1 MSWISFRSI
10 RPFRLR
16 HALPGACLALLLSGP
31 AARADETCMSP
42 YMPKITGQE
51 EYLYA
56 WTLGVDG
63 LGDGSDKLVTIDV
76 RPTSRKYG
84 RVLHSVSVGGRHE
97 AHHGG
102 FTDDRRFFWGGG
114 LDDSPIYIFDV
125 HTNPARPV
133 LVNTINDFT
142 KASDGAVGPHGHYAL
157 PGRMMIAALSN
168 DRDHGGRTA
177 LVEYTSDGRYIETH
191 WMPTPDN
198 PQGAENGHL
207 ADGYGYDVRVLPR
220 RNVMLTS
227 SFTGWSNYMM
237 DFGKLVQ
244 DPDAMKSF
252 GQTCVLWNLHTRKP
266 LKVFHIPGS
275 PLEIRFAWGEDHNY
289 AFTAAALTSKLWLVH
304 EDERGA
310 WQATEVG
317 QIGDPAKT
325 PIPVALSISSD
336 DKLLFVTTFTDGTCR
351 IYNVEDP
358 FHPSLV
364 TEEVIG
370 RQLNMVSQSW
380 DGTRVYFTSSL
391 LSNWDKREKDNEQY
405 MKAYTWDGKKLAL
418 DFAVDFNGASLG
430 RPHLM
435 RFGSASLYN

>member
-237 DFGKLVQ
+237 DFGQMLQ
-244 DPDAMKSF
+244 DPEAMKRF
-252 GQTCVLWNLHTRKP
+252 GQTVVLWDLHMRTPRQ
-266 LKVFHIPGS
+266 VFEVPGA
-275 PLEIRFAWGEDHNY
+275 PLEIRWAWGDDHNY
-289 AFTAAALTSKLWLVH
+289 AFTAAALTSKLWLIYEGEGGKWHAEAVA
-304 EDERGA
+304 D
-310 WQATEVG
+310 
-317 QIGDPAKT
+317 IGNPAD
-325 PIPVALSISSD
+325 IPLPVDISISSD
-336 DKLLFVTTFTDGTCR
+336 DKTLFATTFMDGKVR
-351 IYNVEDP
+351 VFDISDP
-358 FHPSLV
+358 HHPRQKHEMV
-364 TEEVIG
+364 VG
-370 RQLNMVSQSW
+370 RQVNMVSQSW
-380 DGTRVYFTSSL
+380 DGRRVYFSSSL
-391 LSNWDKREKDNEQY
+391 LANWDKQGEGNEQY
-405 MKAYTWDGKKLAL
+405 VKAYDWDGQQ
-418 DFAVDFNGASLG
+418 FTPRFTVDFTAEQLG